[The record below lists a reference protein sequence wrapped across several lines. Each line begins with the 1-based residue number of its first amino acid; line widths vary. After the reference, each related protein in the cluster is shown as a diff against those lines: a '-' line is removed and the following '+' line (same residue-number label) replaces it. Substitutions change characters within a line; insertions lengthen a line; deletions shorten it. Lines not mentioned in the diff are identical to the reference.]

1 MKERNTRALVGT
13 PYEEHPQHCWRKGG
27 AAVHKWVGLP
37 LDVGQL
43 WGRWGSRRV
52 AVDYVPPP
60 PPTKFNLHAGM
71 LTAMAVPVYKSQTES
86 GLSSESVARNR
97 LRVPHMGTPYC
108 GGLLTRWWIEAG
120 ASRDACAWSCCE
132 DWSGHSEAQSMP

>member
-60 PPTKFNLHAGM
+60 PPYQIQSSRGHAHRHGRSGIQKSNGKWS
-71 LTAMAVPVYKSQTES
+71 LLRIRSPQPSQSTSHGDTLLRWPLGPVVDRSGRES
-86 GLSSESVARNR
+86 RR
-97 LRVPHMGTPYC
+97 LRVVV
-108 GGLLTRWWIEAG
+108 L
-120 ASRDACAWSCCE
+120 
-132 DWSGHSEAQSMP
+132 